1 MIIELNGEMTD
12 ENSFFIVGG
21 RGLTSANMKCPNDK
35 IEFKHQLTT
44 GVWKNMMTNG
54 DRFPVGISL
63 VYVNEVV
70 QILVLSKLTPYIIIQ
85 NNI

>member
-35 IEFKHQLTT
+35 IKFKHQ
-44 GVWKNMMTNG
+44 
-54 DRFPVGISL
+54 
-63 VYVNEVV
+63 
-70 QILVLSKLTPYIIIQ
+70 
-85 NNI
+85 